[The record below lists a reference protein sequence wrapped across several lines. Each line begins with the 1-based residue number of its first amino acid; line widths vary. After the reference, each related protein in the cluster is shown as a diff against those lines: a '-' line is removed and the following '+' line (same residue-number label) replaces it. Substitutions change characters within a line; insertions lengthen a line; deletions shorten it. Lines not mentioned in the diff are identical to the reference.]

1 MKKNKELITTTY
13 LIATLILLFI
23 GTIFIYFQ
31 VILFQDYMYIFYGLS
46 LISIPIMFINK
57 IRFKDIYPI
66 CIFLLVLYLSS
77 LFSGDFNQSLF
88 GFSGRYEGLLS
99 FISYALLFM
108 CATSIKNEKY
118 KKYVINTIFCVGI
131 GNILFATLQN
141 FRIIEYN
148 HLYPKSLLGNSN
160 SYATLCL
167 MSSILALGMFL
178 YNKKKIYLILFI
190 AFVYGLLLS
199 GSMGCLLAFIITLVI
214 WFIYNLCIKKIKI
227 SKRSIKISL
236 AVISI
241 ILIFYFI
248 LNLGNNNHLTRDI
261 IEYKNDFINLL
272 SGQVSDR
279 LGNNRFQIW
288 KGVLAITPQYLLHG
302 TGVDRLAY
310 ALNEVGFV
318 LNTGELVDKAHC
330 EYLQLL
336 VTGGI
341 FALASYIYFLIIAL
355 IKSFRNAKNNKLFLA
370 IFFTIIAYLL
380 QAFVGI
386 SVTRVA
392 YIFYIIMGLGYNKGN
407 EG

>member
-1 MKKNKELITTTY
+1 MN
-13 LIATLILLFI
+13 LILH
-23 GTIFIYFQ
+23 
-31 VILFQDYMYIFYGLS
+31 
-46 LISIPIMFINK
+46 
-57 IRFKDIYPI
+57 
-66 CIFLLVLYLSS
+66 
-77 LFSGDFNQSLF
+77 
-88 GFSGRYEGLLS
+88 
-99 FISYALLFM
+99 LLFHI
-108 CATSIKNEKY
+108 TRIKIIYSSIDKY

-178 YNKKKIYLILFI
+178 YNKKRIYLILFI

-261 IEYKNDFINLL
+261 IEYKNDFLNLL

-288 KGVLAITPQYLLHG
+288 KGVLAIAPQYLLHG

-392 YIFYIIMGLGYNKGN
+392 YIFYIIMGLGYNKEN
-407 EG
+407 EC